1 MVRLHWDLVLPQTP
15 AFRRCERSHD
25 ERQQMKQG
33 RSLTELAQEIE
44 RQNQPGAKRDYI
56 VGVNALSMDNDVLPR
71 VNSEDTVKFE
81 PRLVL
86 KNGAIQRLPI
96 NGIAHRQIGERIGIP
111 AKYYDRMLDSAP
123 QLLAANVNHWFK
135 SEGEKRMVRTLD
147 GRVRAFLSNRYQ
159 RIDNHE
165 VAEVVLPTLLEGNRK
180 LQIVSCEVTERKL
193 YIKAIDQ
200 SVVAEVK
207 GSRRV
212 GDLVE
217 AGVMITNSEIGLGA
231 VQVSPFMNF
240 LWCLNGMVI
249 NKAGMRSAHIGT
261 KLDVDDGVAAL
272 LSDETRKV
280 LDRGVL
286 LKVRDTVRALL
297 DPKAHQER
305 IDRMSEQTQ
314 QKIEAANPADSIEV
328 LANDFQLVESER
340 GGILRHLIEG
350 GDLSRY
356 GLMNAVTRTAADS
369 ESYDRA
375 TELETIG
382 GRILELPSSDWSRIA
397 KAA

>member
-1 MVRLHWDLVLPQTP
+1 
-15 AFRRCERSHD
+15 
-25 ERQQMKQG
+25 MKTG
-33 RSLTELAQEIE
+33 RSITDLAKEIE
-44 RQNQPGAKRDYI
+44 RQQGAKKDYI
-56 VGVNALSMDNDVLPR
+56 VGVNALSME
-71 VNSEDTVKFE
+71 NSFGDPLTGDGANIE
-81 PRLVL
+81 PKLVL
-86 KNGAIQRLPI
+86 KNGVTTHLPI
-96 NGIAHRQIGERIGIP
+96 TPLAHRQIGERIGIP
-111 AKYYDRMLDSAP
+111 AKYYDRMLQDAP
-123 QLLAANVNHWFK
+123 SLLAANVNHWFK

-165 VAEVVLPTLLEGNRK
+165 VAEIVLPTLMDAGRK
-180 LQIVSCEVTERKL
+180 LEVVSCEVTERRL
-193 YIKAIDQ
+193 YIKAIDK

-207 GSRRV
+207 GSKRV

-217 AGVMITNSEIGLGA
+217 AGIMITNSEVGLGA
-231 VQVSPFMNF
+231 VQVAPFMNF

-261 KLDVDDGVAAL
+261 KLDVDDSIAAL
-272 LSDETRKV
+272 LADDTRKI

-297 DPKAHQER
+297 DPRAHQARVEQ
-305 IDRMSEQTQ
+305 MSEQTG
-314 QKIEAANPADSIEV
+314 QKITAANPADSIEL
-328 LANDFQLVESER
+328 LANDFQLAEPEKGSV
-340 GGILRHLIEG
+340 LRHLIEG

-382 GRILELPSSDWSRIA
+382 GRILDLAANDWKRIA
-397 KAA
+397 VAA